1 MFANIKTSIITNLVK
16 LLYLVSYLFSLNDIV
31 AHASRMA
38 HRPLILLQYTETEF
52 IDLSSL
58 YSEI

>member
-1 MFANIKTSIITNLVK
+1 MFAKIKTPITTNLGK
-16 LLYLVSYLFSLNDIV
+16 LFYLVSYLFSLNDIV

>member
-1 MFANIKTSIITNLVK
+1 MFAKIKTSITTNLVK
-16 LLYLVSYLFSLNDIV
+16 LLYLGSYLFSLNDIV
-31 AHASRMA
+31 AHASHVA
-38 HRPLILLQYTETEF
+38 HRPLILLQYTETDF